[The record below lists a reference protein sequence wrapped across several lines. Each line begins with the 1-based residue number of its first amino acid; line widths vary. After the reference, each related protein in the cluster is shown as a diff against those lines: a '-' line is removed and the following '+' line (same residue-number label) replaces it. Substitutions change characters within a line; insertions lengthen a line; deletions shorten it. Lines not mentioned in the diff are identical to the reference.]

1 MEQGAHIGRSVVIK
15 GDISASEPI
24 RVSGRVEGTIE
35 AAGHTVTVEHGGQI
49 EADVTAAGIVIAGS
63 VKGSLVAEKSVELR
77 GTAEVEGDVTAPSIR
92 VDDGAYVRGKVE
104 VAGTRKLDLARA
116 S

>member
-35 AAGHTVTVEHGGQI
+35 APGHTVTIENGGQVV
-49 EADVTAAGIVIAGS
+49 ADVTAAGIIIAGT
-63 VKGSLVAEKSVELR
+63 VKGSLAAERTIELR
-77 GTAEVEGDVTAPSIR
+77 STAEVEGDVNAPGIR
-92 VDDGAYVRGKVE
+92 VDDGAFVRGKVE